1 MFLIYAKLM
10 SKCMHVAVRN
20 AWIKHFDL
28 NSYIFIL
35 KKSLSKLKYSCYQ
48 CFLLNGVVKLVWN
61 HVHALPL
68 SVNWKGFRHI
78 LLIFWVYVV
87 ISRYCILIYLKIIYK
102 RSCKWAIIWLN
113 SFLNGSNFCMNG
125 CKFCIFQSN

>member
-1 MFLIYAKLM
+1 MFLIYAKPM

-35 KKSLSKLKYSCYQ
+35 KKIPFKTEIQLLSMFFAEWCCQ
-48 CFLLNGVVKLVWN
+48 IRN

-87 ISRYCILIYLKIIYK
+87 ISRYCILIYLKIMYK
-102 RSCKWAIIWLN
+102 RPCKWEIIWLN